1 MSAPRFYKEKD
12 ITQELINTLKVLKD
26 IIDMNFPIFRDATSN
41 ATQSLA
47 DLFKSQELVLNSM
60 DEALRNIGGLP
71 CNKKVF
77 MDFVKLRDLEK
88 EFILLMKNKLEMD
101 KRFLEI
107 LDRFLFMS
115 TQL

>member
-12 ITQELINTLKVLKD
+12 MTEGLTNALKVAKD
-26 IIDMNFPIFRDATSN
+26 AIDMDFPNLRDLTSN

-47 DLFKSQELVLNSM
+47 VMLNAYESLVDSM
-60 DEALRNIGGLP
+60 DDVLRNIGGSP
-71 CNKKVF
+71 CNKKEF

-88 EFILLMKNKLEMD
+88 EFILSMKNKLEMD